1 MVQGGTK
8 MFVSNYVS
16 SLSILN
22 VMNKHASAMAKHM
35 SHIATGSRI
44 ASVAEDPSGWAIGM
58 RMSVQIRG
66 LDQANRNA
74 QQYKSMLKVADGG
87 VSSTVDILRTLKE
100 KAIEAANDT
109 CTDSDRQTIQ
119 KLFNQYADQIDDN
132 ALITYNGKYLIN
144 GSHNTASKLTNQAYT
159 NSSLSTDT
167 TTDTK
172 LTDLLRR
179 NGDSLNIL
187 ADDTVNV
194 SYVKDGKTYNTS
206 YKVENTTVKDIFT
219 KANAIDTAVFDVD
232 NMSDTN
238 EIGVDETGRTVKTVD
253 DKNALTIKA
262 KTAGTDGAVSGF
274 TISITDKNGQV
285 KKNANSSLDAFTEKI
300 QPRNENS
307 GDMLYAQVGTKSNQ
321 GIKLGLGD
329 MTSLGLGLR
338 SKDGDVLNVTT
349 RDGANAA
356 ISVLDNALNR
366 ALDQQTTIGAVS
378 SRMDYTIQNLT
389 TQSENTTAAMST
401 LMDANLAKE
410 MVEYTKENILLQA
423 AQAMLAQNNK
433 NAAWF
438 LSLLQ

>member
-1 MVQGGTK
+1 

-44 ASVAEDPSGWAIGM
+44 TSVAEDPSGWAIGM

-194 SYVKDGKTYNTS
+194 SYVKDGKTYTTS

-232 NMSDTN
+232 NMSDSN

-338 SKDGDVLNVTT
+338 SKAGDVLNVTT

>member
-1 MVQGGTK
+1 

-35 SHIATGSRI
+35 SHIATDSRI

-194 SYVKDGKTYNTS
+194 SYVKDGKTYTTS

>member
-1 MVQGGTK
+1 

-194 SYVKDGKTYNTS
+194 SYVKDGKTYTTS

-307 GDMLYAQVGTKSNQ
+307 SDMLYAQVGTKSNQ

>member
-194 SYVKDGKTYNTS
+194 SYVKDGKTYTTS

-232 NMSDTN
+232 NMSNTN

-307 GDMLYAQVGTKSNQ
+307 GNMLYAQVGTKSNQ

>member
-1 MVQGGTK
+1 

-194 SYVKDGKTYNTS
+194 SYVKDGKTYTTS

-338 SKDGDVLNVTT
+338 SKDGEVLNVTT

>member
-1 MVQGGTK
+1 

-179 NGDSLNIL
+179 NGYSLNIL

-194 SYVKDGKTYNTS
+194 SYVKDGKTYTTS

>member
-194 SYVKDGKTYNTS
+194 SYVKDGKTYTNS

-232 NMSDTN
+232 NMSDSN

-262 KTAGTDGAVSGF
+262 KIAGTDGAVSGF

>member
-1 MVQGGTK
+1 

-167 TTDTK
+167 TIDTK

-194 SYVKDGKTYNTS
+194 SYVKDGKTYTTS

-274 TISITDKNGQV
+274 NISITDKNGQV

>member
-1 MVQGGTK
+1 

-194 SYVKDGKTYNTS
+194 SYVKDGKTYTTS

-232 NMSDTN
+232 NMSDSN

-262 KTAGTDGAVSGF
+262 KIAGTDGAVSGF

-338 SKDGDVLNVTT
+338 SKAGDVLNVTT

>member
-1 MVQGGTK
+1 

-144 GSHNTASKLTNQAYT
+144 GSHNTASKLTNQAYN

-194 SYVKDGKTYNTS
+194 SYVKDGKTYTTS

>member
-1 MVQGGTK
+1 

-194 SYVKDGKTYNTS
+194 SYVKDGKTYTTS

-274 TISITDKNGQV
+274 TISIMDKNGQV

>member
-1 MVQGGTK
+1 

-194 SYVKDGKTYNTS
+194 SYVKDGKTYTTS

-238 EIGVDETGRTVKTVD
+238 EIGVDETGRTIKTVD

>member
-109 CTDSDRQTIQ
+109 CTDYDRQTIQ

-194 SYVKDGKTYNTS
+194 SYVKDGKTYTTS

-238 EIGVDETGRTVKTVD
+238 EIGVDETGRTVKTLD

>member
-1 MVQGGTK
+1 

-194 SYVKDGKTYNTS
+194 SYVKDGKTYTNS

-232 NMSDTN
+232 NMSDSN

-262 KTAGTDGAVSGF
+262 KIAGTDGAVSGF

-338 SKDGDVLNVTT
+338 SKAGDVLNVTT

>member
-1 MVQGGTK
+1 

-194 SYVKDGKTYNTS
+194 SYVKDGKTYTTS

-238 EIGVDETGRTVKTVD
+238 EIGVDETGRIVKTVD

-338 SKDGDVLNVTT
+338 SKAGDVLNVTT

>member
-1 MVQGGTK
+1 

-22 VMNKHASAMAKHM
+22 VMNKHASAMDKHM

-194 SYVKDGKTYNTS
+194 SYVKDGKTYTTS

>member
-1 MVQGGTK
+1 

-144 GSHNTASKLTNQAYT
+144 GSHNTASKLTYQAYT

-194 SYVKDGKTYNTS
+194 SYVKDGKTYTTS

>member
-1 MVQGGTK
+1 

-194 SYVKDGKTYNTS
+194 SYVKDGKTYTTS

-219 KANAIDTAVFDVD
+219 KANAIDMAVFDVD

>member
-1 MVQGGTK
+1 

-194 SYVKDGKTYNTS
+194 SYVKDGKTYTTS

-232 NMSDTN
+232 NMSDSN

>member
-1 MVQGGTK
+1 

-194 SYVKDGKTYNTS
+194 SYVKDGKTYTTS

-232 NMSDTN
+232 NMSNTN

-307 GDMLYAQVGTKSNQ
+307 GNMLYAQVGTKSNQ

>member
-1 MVQGGTK
+1 

-194 SYVKDGKTYNTS
+194 SYVKDGKTYTTS

-307 GDMLYAQVGTKSNQ
+307 GDMLYVQVGTKSNQ

>member
-1 MVQGGTK
+1 

-159 NSSLSTDT
+159 NSGLSTDT

-194 SYVKDGKTYNTS
+194 SYVKDGKTYTTS

-232 NMSDTN
+232 NMSDSN

>member
-194 SYVKDGKTYNTS
+194 SYVKDGKTYTTS

>member
-1 MVQGGTK
+1 

-194 SYVKDGKTYNTS
+194 SYVKDGKTYTTS

-285 KKNANSSLDAFTEKI
+285 KKNANSLLDAFTEKI

-321 GIKLGLGD
+321 GIKLGVGD

>member
-1 MVQGGTK
+1 

-194 SYVKDGKTYNTS
+194 SYVKDGKTYTTS

-366 ALDQQTTIGAVS
+366 ALEQQTTIGAVS

>member
-1 MVQGGTK
+1 

-44 ASVAEDPSGWAIGM
+44 ASVAEDPSGWSIGM

-194 SYVKDGKTYNTS
+194 SYVKDGKTYTTS

>member
-1 MVQGGTK
+1 

-132 ALITYNGKYLIN
+132 ALITYNGKFLIN

-194 SYVKDGKTYNTS
+194 SYVKDGKTYTTS

>member
-1 MVQGGTK
+1 

-22 VMNKHASAMAKHM
+22 VMNKYASAMAKHM

-194 SYVKDGKTYNTS
+194 SYVKDGKTYTTS

>member
-1 MVQGGTK
+1 

-44 ASVAEDPSGWAIGM
+44 TSVAEDPSGWAIGM

-194 SYVKDGKTYNTS
+194 SYVKDGKTYTNS

-232 NMSDTN
+232 NMSDSN

-262 KTAGTDGAVSGF
+262 KIAGTDGAVSGF

>member
-1 MVQGGTK
+1 

-194 SYVKDGKTYNTS
+194 SYVKDGKTYTTS

-285 KKNANSSLDAFTEKI
+285 KKNTNSSLDAFTEKI

-423 AQAMLAQNNK
+423 AQAMLSQNNK

>member
-1 MVQGGTK
+1 

-194 SYVKDGKTYNTS
+194 SYVKDGKTYTTS

-219 KANAIDTAVFDVD
+219 KANAIGTAVFDVD
-232 NMSDTN
+232 NMSDSN

>member
-1 MVQGGTK
+1 

-194 SYVKDGKTYNTS
+194 SYVKDGKTYTNS

-232 NMSDTN
+232 NMSDSN

-262 KTAGTDGAVSGF
+262 KIAGTDGAVSGF

>member
-194 SYVKDGKTYNTS
+194 SYVKDGKTYTTS

-321 GIKLGLGD
+321 GIKLGLSD

>member
-1 MVQGGTK
+1 

-132 ALITYNGKYLIN
+132 AFITYNGKYLIN

-194 SYVKDGKTYNTS
+194 SYVKDGKTYTTS

-285 KKNANSSLDAFTEKI
+285 KKNANSLLDAFTEKI

-321 GIKLGLGD
+321 GIKLGVGD

>member
-1 MVQGGTK
+1 

-194 SYVKDGKTYNTS
+194 SYVKDGKTYTTS

>member
-1 MVQGGTK
+1 

-194 SYVKDGKTYNTS
+194 SYVKDGKTYTTS

-232 NMSDTN
+232 NMSDTH

-349 RDGANAA
+349 REGANAA

>member
-1 MVQGGTK
+1 
-8 MFVSNYVS
+8 MFVSNYIS

-22 VMNKHASAMAKHM
+22 VMNQHSSAMAKHM

-58 RMSVQIRG
+58 RMSVQVRG
-66 LDQANRNA
+66 LDQANSNA
-74 QQYKSMLKVADGG
+74 QKYKSMLKVADGG
-87 VSSTVDILRTLKE
+87 ISSTVDILRTLKE

-109 CTDSDRQTIQ
+109 STESDRQTIQ

-132 ALITYNGKYLIN
+132 SLITYNGKYLIN

-194 SYVKDGKTYNTS
+194 SYVKDGKTYTTS
-206 YKVENTTVKDIFT
+206 YKVEDTTVKDIFT

-232 NMSDTN
+232 NMSDTS
-238 EIGVDETGRTVKTVD
+238 EIGVDETGKTVKTVD

-274 TISITDKNGQV
+274 TISITDKHGQV

-307 GDMLYAQVGTKSNQ
+307 GDMLYAQTGTKSNQ
-321 GIKLGLGD
+321 GIRLGIGD
-329 MTSLGLGLR
+329 MTSQGLGLR

-349 RDGANAA
+349 REGANAA

>member
-1 MVQGGTK
+1 

-172 LTDLLRR
+172 LTDLFRR

-194 SYVKDGKTYNTS
+194 SYVKDGKTYTTS

>member
-1 MVQGGTK
+1 

>member
-1 MVQGGTK
+1 

-194 SYVKDGKTYNTS
+194 SYVKDGKTYTTS

-285 KKNANSSLDAFTEKI
+285 KKNANSLLDAFTEKI